1 MAAYIIRRIL
11 ISIPV
16 IWGVLTATFFAYRLI
31 PGDPVS
37 LMLFAQGDNPNQ
49 KAMLRHE
56 LGFDKPLP
64 VQYLDFLKGALHFDF
79 GSSIYTRQTVWHEIA
94 IRFPNSLQL
103 ALAGFIL
110 AAIIGLV
117 LGTLSA
123 LYNHRAPGL
132 TITSFAIFGISLPGY
147 WVGTMLALIF
157 GVKLG
162 WLPVAGMGGPRNLI
176 LPAVTLAIPLSS
188 SLTRLVRSTVLQVIG
203 MEYVR
208 TARSK
213 GVREVYVTFKHILR
227 NAMIPVVTILG
238 LILAEL
244 MGGVVIIENVFNWP
258 GLGTL
263 AVTAAS
269 GRDFPVIEGT
279 VFFFALLLISANLVV
294 DVLYAFIDPRI
305 HYS

>member
-1 MAAYIIRRIL
+1 MTTYIIRRVL

-16 IWGVLTATFFAYRLI
+16 IWGVLTATFFSYRLI

-37 LMLFAQGDNPNQ
+37 IMLFGRGTAADRIR
-49 KAMLRHE
+49 LRHE
-56 LGFDKPLP
+56 LGLDKPLL
-64 VQYLDFLKGALHFDF
+64 VQYFDFLKGAIHFDF
-79 GSSIYTRQTVWHEIA
+79 GNSILTRQTVWHEIA
-94 IRFPNSLQL
+94 VRFPNSLQL

-110 AAIIGLV
+110 ATLIGLV
-117 LGTLSA
+117 AGTFSA
-123 LYNHRAPGL
+123 LYNHRLPGL
-132 TITSFAIFGISLPGY
+132 TITTFAIFGISMPGY

-162 WLPVAGMGGPRNLI
+162 WLPVAGIGGPKNLI

-188 SLTRLVRSTVLQVIG
+188 SLTRLVRATILQVIG
-203 MEYVR
+203 MDYVR
-208 TARSK
+208 TAHAK
-213 GVREVYVTFKHILR
+213 GVRNSIVTFKHVLR
-227 NAMIPVVTILG
+227 NAMIPVVTVLG
-238 LILAEL
+238 IILAEL

-263 AVTAAS
+263 AITAAS
-269 GRDFPVIEGT
+269 GRDFPVIQGT

-294 DVLYAFIDPRI
+294 DVLYAVIDPRI